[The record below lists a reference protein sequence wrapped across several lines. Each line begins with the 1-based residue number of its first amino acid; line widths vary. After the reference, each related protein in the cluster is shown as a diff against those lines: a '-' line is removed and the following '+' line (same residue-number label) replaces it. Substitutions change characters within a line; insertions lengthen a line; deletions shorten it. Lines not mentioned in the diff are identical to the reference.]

1 MDKKSMIFIMVK
13 NVRFFGHDILYY
25 YVKVWVTIV
34 HDHTIFKKKT
44 FKERKENKFG
54 YKFLWL
60 FLIII
65 YLLNPIQ
72 IISGVFIIYKK
83 HC

>member
-1 MDKKSMIFIMVK
+1 MIFIMVK

-54 YKFLWL
+54 YKFL
-60 FLIII
+60 
-65 YLLNPIQ
+65 
-72 IISGVFIIYKK
+72 
-83 HC
+83 